1 MNYNLIFIDRTFTG
15 QFWSLLVV
23 NVKFRGAF
31 TLSACV
37 IVVSHTEELINLF
50 IS

>member
-1 MNYNLIFIDRTFTG
+1 MIYNFIFMDGTFTG

-23 NVKFRGAF
+23 NVKFWGVF

-37 IVVSHTEELINLF
+37 IVVSHAEELINLF
-50 IS
+50 NS